1 MMDPFKQQLNVATA
15 YIGSAQIKAVVLA
28 LLKV

>member
-1 MMDPFKQQLNVATA
+1 MMDPFKQHLNVATA
-15 YIGSAQIKAVVLA
+15 YIGSGQIKAVILA